1 MSAKSRS
8 FVPKKNP
15 KPKTPAVPA
24 GGKTPPKTTSK
35 TPQVDSFRI
44 SGKRKGKYKDMAS
57 ALRSVSFLEVAPEKD
72 ALNVAY
78 VESRDIEKNPYLFSI
93 VKIEDENI
101 SVIYSI
107 PPNISPTKRRMDVI
121 RYLLNILTLIEN
133 FYEVDDKVLFQ
144 LIEKSA
150 AELLESVSVD
160 YSKLYTSYDSLKK
173 EVGDLRKKVDML
185 TEQNTELTSQNYE
198 LKAYN
203 DEMLVRLKTLE
214 GLSDDSLKAKLQE
227 WVLEHNGEINVIEFA
242 KVHKVNEKRVE
253 EMLNELVNEG
263 YLEVVR

>member
-1 MSAKSRS
+1 MNPKSRS
-8 FVPKKNP
+8 FVPKKTVQQKSPAEMP
-15 KPKTPAVPA
+15 K
-24 GGKTPPKTTSK
+24 GKIPPK
-35 TPQVDSFRI
+35 TPQVDSFKI
-44 SGKRKGKYKDMAS
+44 SGKRRGQYRDMAS

-78 VESRDIEKNPYLFSI
+78 VESRDIDKNPYLFSI
-93 VKIEDENI
+93 VKIEDDGI

-121 RYLLNILTLIEN
+121 RYLFNILTLVEKL
-133 FYEVDDKVLFQ
+133 YEVDDKILFQ
-144 LIEKSA
+144 LIEKSS

-173 EVGDLRKKVDML
+173 QVGDLKKKSDTL

-203 DEMLVRLKTLE
+203 DELLIRLKELE
-214 GLSDDSLKAKLQE
+214 GLSDEALKAKLQE
-227 WVLEHNGEINVIEFA
+227 WILEHNGEINVIEFS
-242 KVHKVNEKRVE
+242 KVHKVTEKRVE
-253 EMLNELVNEG
+253 EVLNELVNEG